1 MGEKYPKI
9 PHFCVHNI
17 RAYTDKKTFSICINN
32 KICTYHHLEIKSDD
46 IYFIFYSIYFSGAF
60 ENENTTHI
68 GNNLFYFIKVPW
80 STKLLLYWN
89 ILCLNK
95 RNGTLE
101 KFIWGI
107 VEGVLEVKELCRKHF
122 VAQGPFIYNSS
133 KH

>member
-95 RNGTLE
+95 RNGSPRKPSQIYLRYCRRSTWGQRIMSQTL
-101 KFIWGI
+101 
-107 VEGVLEVKELCRKHF
+107 C
-122 VAQGPFIYNSS
+122 SS
-133 KH
+133 GTFYLQ